1 MGKLKAFSGAILAT
15 SHHSK
20 RCIMLDIHILN
31 NSVTHIKKTSR
42 GYRIWIEGAKLTESG
57 FTPNARYD
65 IQYVKMGVIKLTL
78 NPEGKRKVSNSQRNG
93 VDRPIIDIER
103 KSFIKFAYTQDSEVL
118 VRYENQVIYLIAP
131 VEPTEAQ
138 RAWVNRVLEENRSS
152 LSSFLIM
159 SER

>member
-1 MGKLKAFSGAILAT
+1 MRT
-15 SHHSK
+15 S
-20 RCIMLDIHILN
+20 L
-31 NSVTHIKKTSR
+31 THLKKTSR

-65 IQYVKMGVIKLTL
+65 IENIKMGVIKLTL

-118 VRYENQVIYLIAP
+118 VRYNDQVIYLIAP
-131 VEPTEAQ
+131 VEPSEVQ
-138 RAWVNRVLEENRSS
+138 RKWARSMLELETNKKAVESALVSRGW
-152 LSSFLIM
+152 
-159 SER
+159 

>member
-1 MGKLKAFSGAILAT
+1 MRT
-15 SHHSK
+15 S
-20 RCIMLDIHILN
+20 L
-31 NSVTHIKKTSR
+31 THLKKTSR

-65 IQYVKMGVIKLTL
+65 IENIKMGVIKLTL

-118 VRYENQVIYLIAP
+118 VRYNDQVIFLIAP
-131 VEPTEAQ
+131 VEPSEVQ
-138 RAWVNRVLEENRSS
+138 RKWARSMLELETNKKAVESALVSRGW
-152 LSSFLIM
+152 
-159 SER
+159 

>member
-1 MGKLKAFSGAILAT
+1 
-15 SHHSK
+15 
-20 RCIMLDIHILN
+20 MLDKHILN

-93 VDRPIIDIER
+93 VDRPIIDIETKKR
-103 KSFIKFAYTQDSEVL
+103 GKFFGVGTELLVL
-118 VRYENQVIYLIAP
+118 LDAGQIHIFDNLITYPELKKRVVEFYPQRGDVRV
-131 VEPTEAQ
+131 
-138 RAWVNRVLEENRSS
+138 S
-152 LSSFLIM
+152 L
-159 SER
+159 

>member
-1 MGKLKAFSGAILAT
+1 MKT
-15 SHHSK
+15 S
-20 RCIMLDIHILN
+20 L
-31 NSVTHIKKTSR
+31 THLKKTSR

-65 IQYVKMGVIKLTL
+65 IENIKMGVIKLTL

-118 VRYENQVIYLIAP
+118 VRYNDQVIFLIAP
-131 VEPTEAQ
+131 VEPSEVQ
-138 RAWVNRVLEENRSS
+138 RKWARSMLELETNKKAVESALVSRGW
-152 LSSFLIM
+152 
-159 SER
+159 